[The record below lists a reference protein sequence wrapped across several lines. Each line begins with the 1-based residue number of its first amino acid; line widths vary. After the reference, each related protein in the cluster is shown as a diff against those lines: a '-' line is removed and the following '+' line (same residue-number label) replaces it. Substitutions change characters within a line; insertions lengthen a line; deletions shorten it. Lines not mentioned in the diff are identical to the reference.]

1 MKNIIITESE
11 FEKLIKVLTKKL
23 KDLSNKSSSGESGNL
38 KDQLKKLL
46 NIGLSGKQSD
56 VFSNDHPT
64 IKDNTVSLKKYPSD
78 LDQKMKNAV
87 GSSVYNDFIKN
98 VKSINL
104 DPKIAMRQLY
114 SESGFSEDVIKCK
127 RKSSAGAQ
135 GIAQFMPSTWSSYG
149 TGSPCNPKQALDAYV
164 KLMDKLIDMFP
175 GRLDLAIAGYNS
187 GPHRSE
193 YKTALK
199 NKTPFEKL
207 KGKIP
212 NETYN
217 YTVSILQP

>member
-11 FEKLIKVLTKKL
+11 FEKLINVLTQKIKDLKNKSGAGDYESLKDKL
-23 KDLSNKSSSGESGNL
+23 KS
-38 KDQLKKLL
+38 LL
-46 NIGLSGKQSD
+46 NTKLSD
-56 VFSNDHPT
+56 NDDNSSKNQMT
-64 IKDNTVSLKKYPSD
+64 IRDAGVTLKKYPSD
-78 LDQKMKNAV
+78 LDQRMKKAV
-87 GSSVYNDFIKN
+87 GNDVYDEFIKDL
-98 VKSINL
+98 KSINL
-104 DPKIAMRQLY
+104 DPKIAVRQLY

-149 TGSPCNPKQALDAYV
+149 TGSPCNPKQALEAYV

-187 GPHRSE
+187 GPHKSA
-193 YKTALK
+193 YKQALK
-199 NKTPFEKL
+199 NKTPFTSL

-212 NETYN
+212 NETYH
-217 YTVSILQP
+217 YTTSILQP